1 MAATIGTYED
11 LDVDITY
18 TILLPILQVFH
29 DLTHSYGWA
38 IILLTV
44 LVRAIVWPLQTSST
58 RSMQRMSLLQ
68 PALKQLQEKYKDQP
82 EVLSKKSM
90 EFMSKNK
97 MNPLGGCLPTLVQLP
112 VLLALFATFTG
123 PPFQDKD
130 IPVKITLLKP
140 DTKDA
145 KIVQNPNSGGTSPYV
160 ADNGARAKFNVQ
172 PGDETLIWG
181 REGSGQQTNQPN
193 TIDFRVNAL
202 EGNPPANFKPLW
214 KIATDPNGA
223 KIDPSSGQA
232 VFPHEGD
239 ILVAATFPGTNVQSI
254 EVPIKVQPKPQGEG
268 DGGPFNMFGGGKD
281 AYVSKTESSLTQAT
295 VDVEGKPVTV
305 SVTPGPSTVVAGR
318 NGVVFELK
326 PMNGASL
333 NGLHP
338 EWRILKD
345 PNAAT
350 IDENGHATFPMPGE
364 VTVAA
369 AIPATAKH
377 DRFYFVTSIGKVAKG
392 AELFKPAN
400 WDVLGLLIA
409 FAITMWISSQL
420 MSPSSAASSTMD
432 PDQAA
437 IQKQTQQTMPIMV
450 TAMFFFFALPAG
462 VFLYLVV
469 SNVLQTFQS
478 WLIYRTPA
486 PPLVDVTGD
495 DDGGGPNG
503 GGGGTVIDVGGTGGD
518 GAGST
523 IQIPQKQ
530 GKKKKQS

>member
-1 MAATIGTYED
+1 
-11 LDVDITY
+11 VDITY
-18 TILLPILQVFH
+18 TFLLPILQVFH

-38 IILLTV
+38 IIMLTV

-130 IPVKITLLKP
+130 IPVKVTLLKP
-140 DTKDA
+140 DAKDV

-160 ADNGARAKFNVQ
+160 GENGARAKFNVQ
-172 PGDETLIWG
+172 PGDETLVWG
-181 REGSGQQTNQPN
+181 RDGSGQQTNQPN

-202 EGNPPANFKPLW
+202 EGNPPPNFHPLW
-214 KIATDPNGA
+214 KIVNDPNGA
-223 KIDPSSGQA
+223 KIDPHSGQA
-232 VFPHEGD
+232 VFPHEGE
-239 ILVAATFPGTNVQSI
+239 ILVSATFPGTNAQPI
-254 EVPIKVQPKPQGEG
+254 EVPIKVDPKPQGEG
-268 DGGPFNMFGGGKD
+268 DGGWMNMFNQFGGGKD
-281 AYVSKTESSLTQAT
+281 AYKTKTESSTSQST
-295 VDVEGKPVTV
+295 IDVNGKQVTV
-305 SVTPGPSTVVAGR
+305 AVTPGPSTVVAGR
-318 NGVVFELK
+318 GGVVFELK
-326 PMNGASL
+326 PINGSL
-333 NGLHP
+333 EGLQP
-338 EWRILKD
+338 EWRIMKD

-350 IDENGHATFPMPGE
+350 IDENGHATFPIPGE
-364 VTVAA
+364 VTIAA
-369 AIPATAKH
+369 AIPATAKN
-377 DRFYFVTSIGKVAKG
+377 DRFYFVSSIGKVAKG
-392 AELFKPAN
+392 AELFKPQN

-409 FAITMWISSQL
+409 FAITMWMSSKL
-420 MSPSSAASSTMD
+420 MSPSSAATANMD

-450 TAMFFFFALPAG
+450 TGMFFFFALPAG

-478 WLIYRTPA
+478 WLIYRSPA

-495 DDGGGPNG
+495 DDGGSSAD
-503 GGGGTVIDVGGTGGD
+503 GGGTIIDVGGGNGD
-518 GAGST
+518 DTGST
-523 IQIPQKQ
+523 ISVPKKQ
-530 GKKKKQS
+530 VKKKKQT